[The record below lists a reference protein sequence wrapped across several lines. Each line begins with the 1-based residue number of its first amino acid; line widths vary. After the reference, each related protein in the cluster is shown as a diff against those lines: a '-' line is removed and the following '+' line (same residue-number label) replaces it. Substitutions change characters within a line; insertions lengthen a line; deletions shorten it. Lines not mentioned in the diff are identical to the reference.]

1 MTVIQSSPT
10 RVLYPVGPS
19 RPGEAAVCW
28 SCFQPRTDLDTTAD
42 RRVGGGELVRVCK
55 SCYIVLASG
64 RPVELPSRD
73 ELPELLRRWASLDQ
87 NGEVDDEFTTRMLT
101 ALLPG
106 LTPECAASW
115 FACLQGALL
124 ELQER
129 DSFGFELLSVEPE
142 ARDVEA
148 LVADSIEKVDE
159 CVAALMG
166 GAL

>member
-28 SCFQPRTDLDTTAD
+28 NCFQPRTDLATTAD
-42 RRVGGGELVRVCK
+42 PRIADGELVRTCL
-55 SCYIVLASG
+55 SCFHALASG
-64 RPVELPSRD
+64 RPVELPPR
-73 ELPELLRRWASLDQ
+73 EQLPELLRSWARWAQ
-87 NGEVDDEFTTRMLT
+87 NGEVDEDFTTRMLA

-106 LTPECAASW
+106 LPAVEAASW
-115 FACLQGALL
+115 FECLQGALL
-124 ELQER
+124 ELQDR